1 MNTSIR
7 HKANE
12 VYARLLKEK
21 TGADCNVYALNSHNL
36 KVRFD
41 GFDFTLKRN
50 QEIILTPLE
59 EIAEIV
65 LGHMNYI
72 RKTAVQL
79 CIDNMGKQF
88 PIPGN
93 EMAEI
98 KQVNEDYYTC
108 TLEISGKE
116 EVKHMEIVLD
126 WLGK

>member
-50 QEIILTPLE
+50 QEIILTPLK

>member
-1 MNTSIR
+1 MNTVIR

-21 TGADCNVYALNSHNL
+21 TGAHCNVYALNSHNL

>member
-1 MNTSIR
+1 MNTLIR

-21 TGADCNVYALNSHNL
+21 TGADCNVYALNAHNL
-36 KVRFD
+36 KVKFD

-50 QEIILTPLE
+50 QEIILIPLE

-98 KQVNEDYYTC
+98 KQVNEDCYTC